1 VCKVI
6 HFARL
11 RQLSVLCGFSEV
23 ADFQRAHRVWVDEA
37 IKREIVARESRWSE
51 AVAVGSLSFVNTVK
65 SELGFKAAHREV
77 TEQRETYVLREESEA
92 YRSNFA
98 GENEA
103 LSSENARFW
112 NENLEA
118 TET

>member
-1 VCKVI
+1 MLDLQELT
-6 HFARL
+6 A
-11 RQLSVLCGFSEV
+11 LCGFEKV
-23 ADFQRAHRVWVDEA
+23 GDFQKAHRDWVDEA
-37 IKREIVARESRWSE
+37 LKHEMVARESRWAE

-77 TEQRETYVLREESEA
+77 IEQGETYVLREESEA

-98 GENEA
+98 GENEV
-103 LSSENARFW
+103 LSAENARFW
-112 NENLEA
+112 SENLEA

>member
-1 VCKVI
+1 LT
-6 HFARL
+6 A
-11 RQLSVLCGFSEV
+11 LCGFEKV
-23 ADFQRAHRVWVDEA
+23 GDFQKTHRDRVDEA
-37 IKREIVARESRWSE
+37 IKGEMVARESRWLE

-77 TEQRETYVLREESEA
+77 IERGETYVLREESET

-98 GENEA
+98 GKNEM
-103 LSSENARFW
+103 LSSENASFW
-112 NENLEA
+112 NEDLDA